1 MENFTHYTPTEVAF
15 GRDTELKA
23 GALVKKYGG
32 SRVLLVYGQGS
43 VERSGLLERVGESL
57 KKEGIEYILFG
68 GAKPNPTLE
77 HAQEG
82 IYRAV
87 AEKVDFLLAVGGG
100 SAIDT
105 AKAIAHG
112 AARPECTLW
121 EIWSGKEPMGDSLP
135 VGCVLTIPAAGSEMS
150 SSAVLTYE
158 AMGKKCST
166 STDKNRPR
174 FAILNPALAATLPR
188 YQLACGVVDIMMH
201 TMERYFIPGSKSRMT
216 DELAEGLLRTVIEF
230 GADVVADP
238 SDYDAMAEVMWCG
251 SLSHNGMTGHGR
263 GRDFSVHKLGHALS
277 AKYDATHGASL
288 SAVWKAWAEYLYE
301 YDVERFAHY
310 ARSVWGVGGETA
322 EEAARAG
329 INATVEYF
337 RQLGAP
343 VNLKEL
349 GLENPTDAELM
360 ALAMDAT
367 QNDTVKLSAL
377 SPMNALDVFT
387 IFRKSKG

>member
-23 GALVKKYGG
+23 GALVKKHGG
-32 SRVLLVYGQGS
+32 NRVLLVYGQGS
-43 VERSGLLERVGESL
+43 VERSGLLQRVGESL
-57 KKEGIEYILFG
+57 TEAGVEYVLFG

-82 IYRAV
+82 IYLAV
-87 AEKVDFLLAVGGG
+87 REKVDFLLAVGGG

-349 GLENPTDAELM
+349 GLANPTDAELM

-377 SPMNALDVFT
+377 CPMNAMDVFT
-387 IFRKSKG
+387 VFRKSRG

>member
-1 MENFTHYTPTEVAF
+1 MENFTHYTPTEVVF
-15 GRDTELKA
+15 GRGTEDRA
-23 GALVKKYGG
+23 GALVKKWGG
-32 SRVLLVYGQGS
+32 SRVLVVCGRGS
-43 VERSGLLERVGESL
+43 AERSGLLERVGKSL
-57 KKEGIEYILFG
+57 EAEGIPYVIFG

-82 IYRAV
+82 VRLAV
-87 AEKVDFLLAVGGG
+87 AEQVDFLLAVGGG

-121 EIWSGKEPMGDSLP
+121 QIWSGQEPMGNSLP

-150 SSAVLTYE
+150 NSAVLTYE
-158 AMGKKCST
+158 AIGRKCST
-166 STDKNRPR
+166 STDLNRPK

-188 YQLACGVVDIMMH
+188 YQAACGVVDIMMH
-201 TMERYFIPGSKSRMT
+201 TLERYFIPGSSCRMT

-230 GADVVADP
+230 GPEVVENPAN
-238 SDYDAMAEVMWCG
+238 YDAMAEVMWCG

-263 GRDFSVHKLGHALS
+263 SRDFSVHKLGHALS

-310 ARSVWGVGGETA
+310 ARAVWGVEGETA

-329 INATVEYF
+329 IRATVDFF

-349 GLENPTDAELM
+349 GLRNPNDAELM

-367 QNDTVKLSAL
+367 RDDTVKLSAL
-377 SPMNALDVFT
+377 SPLNAMDVFT
-387 IFRKSKG
+387 IFRKSRG

>member
-23 GALVKKYGG
+23 GALVKQYGG

-82 IYRAV
+82 IYLAV

-349 GLENPTDAELM
+349 GLSDPTDGELM

>member
-1 MENFTHYTPTEVAF
+1 MINFTHYTPTEVVF
-15 GRDTELKA
+15 GRDTEGKA
-23 GALVKKYGG
+23 GALVKKWGG

-43 VERSGLLERVGESL
+43 VERSGLLDRVGESL

-77 HAQEG
+77 HAEEG
-82 IYRAV
+82 IRIAV
-87 AEKVDFLLAVGGG
+87 SEKVDFLLAVGGG

-121 EIWSGKEPMGDSLP
+121 QIWSGQEPMGDSLP

-166 STDKNRPR
+166 STDKNRPK

-301 YDVERFAHY
+301 YDVDRFAHY

-349 GLENPTDAELM
+349 GLPNPTDAELM

-377 SPMNALDVFT
+377 SPMNAMDVFT

>member
-23 GALVKKYGG
+23 GALVKQYGG

-82 IYRAV
+82 IYLAV

-277 AKYDATHGASL
+277 AKYDVTHGASL

-349 GLENPTDAELM
+349 GLSDPTDGELM

>member
-15 GRDTELKA
+15 GRDTEGKA

-43 VERSGLLERVGESL
+43 VERSGLLQRVGESL

-82 IYRAV
+82 IYLAV
-87 AEKVDFLLAVGGG
+87 REKVDFLLAVGGG

-158 AMGKKCST
+158 TMGKKCST
-166 STDKNRPR
+166 STDKNRPK

-201 TMERYFIPGSKSRMT
+201 TLERYFIPGSKSRMT

-230 GADVVADP
+230 GADVVVDP

-349 GLENPTDAELM
+349 GLSDPTDGELM

>member
-57 KKEGIEYILFG
+57 EKEGIAYILFG

-82 IYRAV
+82 IYLAV
-87 AEKVDFLLAVGGG
+87 REKVDFLLAVGGG

-349 GLENPTDAELM
+349 GLTNPTDAELM